1 MSATL
6 QIIILLLAF
15 LVYTDAMNQ
24 TRTSTSGQTV
34 RSKSNKVQ
42 LTAPS
47 LSDYDNEAHNV
58 QESPKKKLK
67 TKKTSKSKAIA
78 AKPIVELVEQPST
91 PLMEEA
97 AVPTVSMDSAMEE
110 GGNAVES
117 NADSMVPEHAESS
130 GMDQAENAEAVG
142 MEHETALAV
151 PADPQSQHAE
161 LLEMNDVLQWE
172 MATRSEDEQVLDLEG
187 DLEGFTVLIFQKLGK
202 FLQNVPSSGE
212 YTNVTE
218 ELAKMVENWKQS
230 VQPIDVDQET
240 RQLFEVENSLDKLDE
255 QLTEQNL
262 AGIKAT
268 PAVLDIVLD
277 IIKNDVHEEEK
288 LEFMWKMVNRKATH
302 YVKNLGQLLGGISI
316 AIKYLDQ
323 VVFVGKWALDNSFLS
338 TEQFEQLLEVVRE
351 NQDKLNA
358 IQQGVASKM
367 GINLGQIG
375 INELLGQNVP
385 SLVNIFTQNLAN
397 NLAKIKET
405 AQLEE
410 VQISDK
416 QIGSLFVSIAL
427 ITANDEVEKL
437 EDEIVGTQLT
447 WPLFKGVG
455 DVSKAAQML
464 KQMKI

>member
-1 MSATL
+1 MSATS
-6 QIIILLLAF
+6 QIIILLLAL
-15 LVYTDAMNQ
+15 LVYTDAMN
-24 TRTSTSGQTV
+24 RHITSKSGQTV
-34 RSKSNKVQ
+34 RSKSKKE
-42 LTAPS
+42 LETPL

-67 TKKTSKSKAIA
+67 TKKTSKSKTVA

-97 AVPTVSMDSAMEE
+97 AVPTMSMDDSAMEE
-110 GGNAVES
+110 AVES
-117 NADSMVPEHAESS
+117 NADSMVPEQAKSSGINKIESAES
-130 GMDQAENAEAVG
+130 VG

-172 MATRSEDEQVLDLEG
+172 MATRSEDEQILDPEG
-187 DLEGFTVLIFQKLGK
+187 DLDDFTMLIFQKLEK
-202 FLQNVPSSGE
+202 FLQNVPPSGE
-212 YTNVTE
+212 YTKVTE

-230 VQPIDVDQET
+230 VQPIDVDHET
-240 RQLFEVENSLDKLDE
+240 VQLFEVENSLENLDE

-262 AGIKAT
+262 TGIKAT

-288 LEFMWKMVNRKATH
+288 AEFMWKMVNLKSTH

-323 VVFVGKWALDNSFLS
+323 VVFVGKWALDNKFLS
-338 TEQFEQLLEVVRE
+338 TEQFEQLLKVVRE
-351 NQDKLNA
+351 NQDKLNT

-367 GINLGQIG
+367 GINLGQFG

-416 QIGSLFVSIAL
+416 QIGTLFVSIAL

-464 KQMKI
+464 QLMKI

>member
-1 MSATL
+1 MSATF
-6 QIIILLLAF
+6 QILILLLAL
-15 LVYTDAMNQ
+15 LVYTDAMMKKNI
-24 TRTSTSGQTV
+24 TSARRRTPH
-34 RSKSNKVQ
+34 SKANKE
-42 LTAPS
+42 LETPL

-67 TKKTSKSKAIA
+67 TKKTSKSKTVA

-97 AVPTVSMDSAMEE
+97 AVPTMSMDDSAMEE
-110 GGNAVES
+110 AVES

-130 GMDQAENAEAVG
+130 GMGQAENDEPVG
-142 MEHETALAV
+142 MEFETALAV

-172 MATRSEDEQVLDLEG
+172 MATRSEDEQILDPEG
-187 DLEGFTVLIFQKLGK
+187 DLDDFTMLIFQKLEK
-202 FLQNVPSSGE
+202 FLQNVPPSGE
-212 YTNVTE
+212 YTKVTE

-230 VQPIDVDQET
+230 VQPIDVNQEIVH
-240 RQLFEVENSLDKLDE
+240 LFEVENSLDKLDE

-262 AGIKAT
+262 TGIKAT

-288 LEFMWKMVNRKATH
+288 AGFMWKMVNRKVTH

-323 VVFVGKWALDNSFLS
+323 VVFVGKWALDNKFLS
-338 TEQFEQLLEVVRE
+338 TEQFEQLLKVVRE

-358 IQQGVASKM
+358 IQHGVASKM
-367 GINLGQIG
+367 GINLGQFD

-416 QIGSLFVSIAL
+416 QIGTLFVSIAL

-464 KQMKI
+464 QQMKI